1 MATLYVTPQAGS
13 SGMFAAF
20 AADETFQ
27 LLGFFNFVRNDQR
40 QIAALQ
46 NRDYAGFARIYNGT
60 GQPDFYGGLI
70 DGVMDGFGILV

>member
-1 MATLYVTPQAGS
+1 MATRHVTPQAGS

-20 AADETFQ
+20 AADEKFQ
-27 LLGFFNFVRNDQR
+27 LLGFFNFVKNDQR

-46 NRDYAGFARIYNGT
+46 NRDYAGFARIYKGP

-70 DGVMDGFGILV
+70 KGVVDGFGTLV